1 MGRYYYGDIE
11 GKFWFGLQN
20 SDAADRFGVAGQEPN
35 YIEYYFTRDNLKD
48 VEEELEYIKK
58 ELGVH
63 LIGMLEQWFETA
75 KVSDYGSLEEY
86 LNMDKNQTLYVVSL
100 YADYILG
107 VKIADHIKNKGE
119 CSFTAEL

>member
-1 MGRYYYGDIE
+1 MGRYYSGDIE
-11 GKFWFGLQN
+11 GKFWFGVQN

-48 VEEELEYIKK
+48 VEEELENIKK

-63 LIGMLEQWFETA
+63 VIGMLEQWFDS

-86 LNMDKNQTLYVVSL
+86 LNMDKNQTQAVLSE

-107 VKIADHIKNKGE
+107 VKIANHIKNNDE

>member
-1 MGRYYYGDIE
+1 MGRYYSGDIE
-11 GKFWFGLQN
+11 GKFWFGVQN

-63 LIGMLEQWFETA
+63 VIGMLEQWFDS

-86 LNMDKNQTLYVVSL
+86 LNMDKKQTQHVLSE
-100 YADYILG
+100 YADYTLG
-107 VKIADHIKNKGE
+107 VKIANRIENYDE